1 MQSIHREFLAEAA
14 SDEDGARELKVLSV
28 FMTPDQNDV
37 AINVSGRSV
46 PPARLGVRDLI

>member
-37 AINVSGRSV
+37 AINVSATDREPIYDG
-46 PPARLGVRDLI
+46 LIR